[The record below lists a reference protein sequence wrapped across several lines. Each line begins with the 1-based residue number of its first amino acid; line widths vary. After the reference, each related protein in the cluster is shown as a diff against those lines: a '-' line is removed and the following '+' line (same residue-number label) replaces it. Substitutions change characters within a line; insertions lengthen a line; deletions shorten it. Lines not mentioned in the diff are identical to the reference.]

1 MSWFNTS
8 KPLIVGFRPRVET
21 DFSER
26 FYKNVDPVG
35 MDELKSV
42 VVDNQIRALHVGPGE
57 LKKSQLGE
65 NENEVNNSLNVR
77 WKLSGKELA
86 DIDKVSNLSQYEI
99 YALLSTTGRNT

>member
-1 MSWFNTS
+1 MSWFNTA
-8 KPLIVGFRPRVET
+8 KPLTVGFRPKIET

-35 MDELKSV
+35 MDKLKSV
-42 VVDNQIRALHVGPGE
+42 VVDNQIRALHV
-57 LKKSQLGE
+57 KKSQLGE

-86 DIDKVSNLSQYEI
+86 DIDKISKISQYEI